1 MASGEQY
8 CQRRGGHSNMNMVKD
23 HDSKKPSRGFD
34 KRKCYAC
41 SKVGHFAWD
50 KILQL
55 RVKCML
61 NAVIKDTG

>member
-1 MASGEQY
+1 
-8 CQRRGGHSNMNMVKD
+8 MNMVKD